1 MRRFFQRLLYKPV
14 SRLADK
20 FSSRP
25 DKARVNKALNALYKS
40 IITRPG
46 KKGLVIPF
54 DSQKDKFII
63 FSDQHKGARDGA
75 DIFALSA
82 RNYLAALDHYYR
94 EKVYLYKSGR

>member
-14 SRLADK
+14 LRLADK

-54 DSQKDKFII
+54 DAKRIS
-63 FSDQHKGARDGA
+63 S
-75 DIFALSA
+75 LSFQISIRA
-82 RNYLAALDHYYR
+82 HGM
-94 EKVYLYKSGR
+94 GRYICLICKKLPGRA